1 MLLQV
6 ADVSCGGLTHSAV
19 LSPLS
24 TQTALLN
31 ILRRPTVA
39 DGEPVTLDLV
49 LQESD
54 EELTDL
60 PDVVSS
66 VLNVVYD
73 LMKDEDLCDGE
84 AWLTS
89 L

>member
-6 ADVSCGGLTHSAV
+6 ADVTCGSLTHSAV

-24 TQTALLN
+24 THTALLT
-31 ILRRPTVA
+31 ILRRPMVP
-39 DGEPVTLDLV
+39 DGEPVTFDLV
-49 LQESD
+49 LQESE

-66 VLNVVYD
+66 VLSVVYD
-73 LMKDEDLCDGE
+73 LMKDEDICDGE
-84 AWLTS
+84 A
-89 L
+89 